1 MLRRLFVGLLLG
13 AVIGGAA
20 ATALVAWLKVTLF
33 DGTGGTLEAYGAA
46 LGVGVLAGL
55 ITGKPIWASDAKVE
69 AGLKAVFG
77 ALLAAAGMF
86 ALRRWA
92 PHVTLPAPL
101 GTGDSAQLGDLPA
114 SLAVVGASLGALFE
128 LDNTDGGKAAG
139 PAATRP
145 RVSPQATARR
155 VAGGK
160 STPDEAADD
169 ASQKAA
175 RARRN

>member
-1 MLRRLFVGLLLG
+1 MLRRLFVGLVLG

-20 ATALVAWLKVTLF
+20 AAVLVGWLKVTLF
-33 DGTGGTLEAYGAA
+33 VGAGGAFEAYGAA

-92 PHVTLPAPL
+92 PNVPLPAPF
-101 GTGDSAQLGDLPA
+101 GTGAPAQLGDLPA
-114 SLAVVGASLGALFE
+114 SLALVGASLGAFFE
-128 LDNTDGGKAAG
+128 LDNTGDAKPKVESTRARVSAQGAG
-139 PAATRP
+139 RSAATRKS
-145 RVSPQATARR
+145 SPAEAD
-155 VAGGK
+155 
-160 STPDEAADD
+160 DEA
-169 ASQKAA
+169 SQTES
-175 RARRN
+175 RARRS